1 MGVHPACH
9 GPLVFFEF
17 LTWAGM
23 LAGWFVARSLVPSLT
38 LERMAFVPLLMLP
51 ALMTLVMV
59 GHLRWR
65 QKAVQALSDAGH
77 IEGVLPGHRIFLPTW
92 KYLLLRLA
100 LGALLVAWLDP
111 KMGSRLQE
119 VESEGIDMMVALDV
133 SNSMMTEDVG
143 MPRLDLAKR
152 TVARLASNATG
163 DRLGLVVFAGE
174 SYVQCPLTTDLNAL
188 GLFLE
193 TVGPGMVPTQGTAV
207 GRAVEACWNGF
218 DNQSEASRAIVVLTD
233 GENHEDDVV
242 AASRAVAQEGGSVH
256 FIGVATLDGAPI
268 PAFDSRGRPSGFRTD
283 GNGQPVVSRLDESTL
298 IEAAQTG
305 SGTYTRASSGFVEL
319 SPLLQFKA
327 DLEQSRISSV
337 SFVDYEHQLMPWLIL
352 ATPVGP

>member
-1 MGVHPACH
+1 MKQWASIRPAMGL
-9 GPLVFFEF
+9 LVFFEF

-65 QKAVQALSDAGH
+65 QKAVQALSDAGR

-193 TVGPGMVPTQGTAV
+193 TVGPGMVPA
-207 GRAVEACWNGF
+207 RHC
-218 DNQSEASRAIVVLTD
+218 R
-233 GENHEDDVV
+233 
-242 AASRAVAQEGGSVH
+242 
-256 FIGVATLDGAPI
+256 
-268 PAFDSRGRPSGFRTD
+268 RT
-283 GNGQPVVSRLDESTL
+283 SCRS
-298 IEAAQTG
+298 
-305 SGTYTRASSGFVEL
+305 
-319 SPLLQFKA
+319 LLEWF
-327 DLEQSRISSV
+327 
-337 SFVDYEHQLMPWLIL
+337 
-352 ATPVGP
+352 